1 MTTYSHYTPSI
12 HERRND
18 PAVGLWL
25 LGTALMI
32 FAMALIGAIT
42 RLTESGL
49 SIMEWA
55 PLSGTLPPMSAAEWQ
70 RLFDLYKTIP
80 EYQTVNRGMSLA
92 EFQEIFWWEWIHRL
106 WGRLIGVVYGLPL
119 IWFLLRG
126 RLKRRSL
133 PHLFGILI
141 LGGAQG
147 LLGWF
152 MVASGFADRT
162 DVSQYRLA
170 AHLGLALFLY
180 AYVFWMALTFLD
192 PRPERSGDA
201 ASLRVLL
208 IAFLAFLAVTL
219 TSGALVAGLNA
230 GLIYN
235 DFPLMGGHIVP
246 PEYGQYEP
254 FVLNFFE
261 NPPAVQFNHR
271 LLTIMTVAFAIG
283 LWFLSRR
290 GELSPVA
297 RAAFTL
303 LCLAALLQFGLGIA
317 ALLTAVP
324 VALGALHQAGAML
337 LLTATV
343 FALYQLR
350 PGRETLA

>member
-1 MTTYSHYTPSI
+1 M
-12 HERRND
+12 
-18 PAVGLWL
+18 
-25 LGTALMI
+25 
-32 FAMALIGAIT
+32 
-42 RLTESGL
+42 
-49 SIMEWA
+49 
-55 PLSGTLPPMSAAEWQ
+55 
-70 RLFDLYKTIP
+70 
-80 EYQTVNRGMSLA
+80 
-92 EFQEIFWWEWIHRL
+92 
-106 WGRLIGVVYGLPL
+106 
-119 IWFLLRG
+119 
-126 RLKRRSL
+126 
-133 PHLFGILI
+133 
-141 LGGAQG
+141 
-147 LLGWF
+147 
-152 MVASGFADRT
+152 
-162 DVSQYRLA
+162 
-170 AHLGLALFLY
+170 
-180 AYVFWMALTFLD
+180 
-192 PRPERSGDA
+192 
-201 ASLRVLL
+201 
-208 IAFLAFLAVTL
+208 
-219 TSGALVAGLNA
+219 
-230 GLIYN
+230 
-235 DFPLMGGHIVP
+235 P

-337 LLTATV
+337 LLTAAV